1 VEIGCRDQTR
11 HVCSVPKYHR
21 PPPPSLPP
29 SLLTSVKE
37 DIMLVISW
45 PTPEPDDCLQ
55 SGWGGGKAAG
65 DGDVPGVLVMDV
77 EGGSVGAEAETAV
90 GESGRSRRE
99 VEERAHE
106 GATSKG

>member
-1 VEIGCRDQTR
+1 
-11 HVCSVPKYHR
+11 
-21 PPPPSLPP
+21 
-29 SLLTSVKE
+29 
-37 DIMLVISW
+37 MLVISW

-65 DGDVPGVLVMDV
+65 DGDVRGVLVMDV
-77 EGGSVGAEAETAV
+77 EGGSVGAGAETAV